1 MPYNSSLRLTEV
13 GRTPDLHVPRVSP
26 CSGQKKAGREPVMM
40 DLKRK
45 IRRLPRSSQGPD
57 RDSLKTLLKRF
68 VPAGGAAPY
77 LLSPGPGALQKD
89 FFILKRK
96 SRRLPTFPRI
106 GVSSARGC
114 LTSVF
119 GTGTGIATPPWP
131 PAYKSRVSIR
141 TEREKG
147 AIRRAPRGRE
157 RGYGQGSRAIS
168 TARLCASPRLHLRP
182 IDPVV
187 YRGPSAGPRPE
198 G

>member
-1 MPYNSSLRLTEV
+1 MRGSAAAHSPP
-13 GRTPDLHVPRVSP
+13 RTGNACAPLLSRACTSVPPRAAPDAP
-26 CSGQKKAGREPVMM
+26 GQKKSAPASG
-40 DLKRK
+40 RK
-45 IRRLPRSSQGPD
+45 II
-57 RDSLKTLLKRF
+57 
-68 VPAGGAAPY
+68 
-77 LLSPGPGALQKD
+77 QKE
-89 FFILKRK
+89 K
-96 SRRLPTFPRI
+96 SRRLPTFPHN

-131 PAYKSRVSIR
+131 PAYKSRVRIR
-141 TEREKG
+141 TDREKG
-147 AIRRAPRGRE
+147 VFRRAPRGRE

>member
-13 GRTPDLHVPRVSP
+13 GRPPDLHVPRAASP

-40 DLKRK
+40 SLKRK
-45 IRRLPRSSQGPD
+45 SRRLTRPEPSPG

-68 VPAGGAAPY
+68 VPAGGAAPFRGSVPALTETRLQTRGTSLSASRRPAPY

-119 GTGTGIATPPWP
+119 GTGTGISTPPWP
-131 PAYKSRVSIR
+131 PAYKC
-141 TEREKG
+141 
-147 AIRRAPRGRE
+147 
-157 RGYGQGSRAIS
+157 
-168 TARLCASPRLHLRP
+168 L
-182 IDPVV
+182 D
-187 YRGPSAGPRPE
+187 
-198 G
+198 